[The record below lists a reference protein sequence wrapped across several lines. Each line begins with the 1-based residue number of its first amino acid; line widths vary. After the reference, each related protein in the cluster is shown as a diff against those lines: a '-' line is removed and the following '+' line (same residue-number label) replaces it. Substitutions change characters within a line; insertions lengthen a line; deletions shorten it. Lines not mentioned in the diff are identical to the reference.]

1 MNNSE
6 ILEIKKRLKKDSHN
20 PIRICG
26 CYVAGEE
33 KKKLTYINSYLDN
46 LPDEEQHKY
55 IEILRKA
62 LSGAIGR
69 NLLNLDFTEEAVQ
82 EGGIQ
87 QSLLGLRDS
96 ELKDE
101 AMLEVFYDYIIEKF
115 SFVGN
120 YLILLM
126 SDCYDVPV
134 KTNDKRALDESTE
147 VFNYILCCLC
157 PVNLSKSGLSY
168 HSETNQIQNRLR
180 DWVVD
185 MPCNG
190 FMFPCFNDRSAD
202 IHSLLYYVKSASQ
215 MHNELITEA
224 LGCNEKLTGSM
235 QKEIFK
241 EIVEE
246 ALSTEIGSDMVEI
259 IKNIN
264 DNLTEMVEQNTT
276 DEPIMLDKE
285 DVTDLLIRSG
295 VNENQTEAIERA
307 FIGTLGETAELN
319 ANQIKDDKSFEVKT
333 GSVAVK
339 VKADDADRIKVQ
351 MVDGRKCLVVPIDD
365 DIEVNGIMSRIR
377 QELTKAE

>member
-1 MNNSE
+1 
-6 ILEIKKRLKKDSHN
+6 
-20 PIRICG
+20 
-26 CYVAGEE
+26 
-33 KKKLTYINSYLDN
+33 
-46 LPDEEQHKY
+46 
-55 IEILRKA
+55 
-62 LSGAIGR
+62 
-69 NLLNLDFTEEAVQ
+69 
-82 EGGIQ
+82 
-87 QSLLGLRDS
+87 
-96 ELKDE
+96 
-101 AMLEVFYDYIIEKF
+101 
-115 SFVGN
+115 
-120 YLILLM
+120 
-126 SDCYDVPV
+126 
-134 KTNDKRALDESTE
+134 
-147 VFNYILCCLC
+147 
-157 PVNLSKSGLSY
+157 
-168 HSETNQIQNRLR
+168 
-180 DWVVD
+180 
-185 MPCNG
+185 
-190 FMFPCFNDRSAD
+190 
-202 IHSLLYYVKSASQ
+202 
-215 MHNELITEA
+215 
-224 LGCNEKLTGSM
+224 M

-333 GSVAVK
+333 GNVAVK

-377 QELTKAE
+377 QELTKAEEMEE